1 MGQGRRTAF
10 KDCTYGGIKLQAALC
25 LPMIVMLCGGAIDLV
40 EVTSQRQHLQ
50 AAVDAAALAGARELG
65 LSDARRENVAAAVE
79 AMVRVAIAP
88 NLSAAAPPRRQ
99 DSRAQ
104 QATRGRNRRSSGDE
118 AGLWQR
124 GRHRAA
130 DHRGGSDRADR
141 RPSEHMR
148 SGARPIG
155 EWHDLAREERAC
167 HWAELR
173 AILEFESQHHSI
185 ASKNSA
191 VLSAAL
197 ICSAGGRDGMKANF
211 NPEPLTDCPTF
222 DDPLAARPEPR
233 PAPCNPALP
242 KSVTKSGRLSPGT
255 YCGGLTIGAGGD
267 VELEPGVYIIKDGPL
282 TVSGG
287 ARLVG
292 KGVGIFLTGSKA
304 TLQLEPASSIDLSAP
319 EVGEMAGLLVFES
332 RSQPESGVHQIL
344 SDDARNLLGTIYLP
358 RGRLNVD
365 ANSPIADKSAYTAI
379 VARKISLYGGPHLVL
394 NSNYDETD
402 VPVPEGIRGAAQ
414 PVSLVK

>member
-40 EVTSQRQHLQ
+40 KVTSQRQHLQ

-79 AMVRVAIAP
+79 AMVKVAIAP
-88 NLSAAAPPRRQ
+88 NLSAAGPPDVKTVVRNRPLEVEIVARQATKPVFGSVAGIAPPTIEVVAIARIVGRPNICVLGLDPSENGTISLEKNARVTGQ
-99 DSRAQ
+99 NCAVFSNSRAS
-104 QATRGRNRRSSGDE
+104 N
-118 AGLWQR
+118 
-124 GRHRAA
+124 
-130 DHRGGSDRADR
+130 
-141 RPSEHMR
+141 
-148 SGARPIG
+148 
-155 EWHDLAREERAC
+155 
-167 HWAELR
+167 
-173 AILEFESQHHSI
+173 SI

-255 YCGGLTIGAGGD
+255 YCGGLAIGAGGD

>member
-40 EVTSQRQHLQ
+40 KVTSQRQHLQ

-79 AMVRVAIAP
+79 AMVKVAIAP
-88 NLSAAAPPRRQ
+88 NLSAAAPPDVKTVVRNRPLEVEIVARQ
-99 DSRAQ
+99 ATKPVFGSVAGIAPPTIEVVAIARIVGRPNICVLGLDPSENGTISLEKNARVTGQNCAVFSNSRAS
-104 QATRGRNRRSSGDE
+104 N
-118 AGLWQR
+118 
-124 GRHRAA
+124 
-130 DHRGGSDRADR
+130 
-141 RPSEHMR
+141 
-148 SGARPIG
+148 
-155 EWHDLAREERAC
+155 
-167 HWAELR
+167 
-173 AILEFESQHHSI
+173 SI

-255 YCGGLTIGAGGD
+255 YCGGLAIGAGGD